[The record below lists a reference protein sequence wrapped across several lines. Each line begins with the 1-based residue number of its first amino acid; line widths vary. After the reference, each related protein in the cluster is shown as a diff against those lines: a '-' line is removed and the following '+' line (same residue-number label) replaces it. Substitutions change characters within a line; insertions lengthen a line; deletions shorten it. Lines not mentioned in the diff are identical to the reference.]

1 MVRKDGNTL
10 EFRNWAF
17 GNNAMP
23 RLKLVN
29 KKTKLLGNQMSY
41 RNLNLSAKIFIA
53 MVTGLLLGLFL
64 QYGLS
69 DPEWGETWL
78 TGGIFFVIGKIFINL
93 LKMLVVPL
101 VFVSLVTG
109 TSALSDPASLGRIGF
124 KTLGLYLLTTGI
136 AVSLALLAA
145 VIFQPGVGVDP
156 AEAVLKDLPANKSFA
171 QVLIE
176 IVPTNPIS
184 AMAEG
189 QMLPIILFAVLL
201 GVAITYSGK
210 AGKRMG
216 SFFQDLNEVIMMLV
230 TFVMKTAP
238 LGVFAL
244 IFILGATLDLA
255 EFSKVAKYIILVLG
269 VLLVHGLIV
278 YPAILVSLTGLN
290 PLTFL
295 KKMRPAMMFA
305 FSTASSNATI
315 PVTMETVEKR
325 VGVNNRVASFT
336 IPLGATINM
345 DGTAIM
351 QGIATGFI
359 AQFYGIDLSLSQ
371 YLMIVVMIIMASIG
385 TAGVPSVGLVILA
398 GVLANVGLPVEGIA
412 LILGVDRLLD
422 MTRTAVNI
430 TGDATVT
437 TIVAK
442 SEGELDLAA
451 FNNSSAGQDFEQNR
465 N

>member
-1 MVRKDGNTL
+1 
-10 EFRNWAF
+10 
-17 GNNAMP
+17 
-23 RLKLVN
+23 
-29 KKTKLLGNQMSY
+29 MSY
-41 RNLNLSAKIFIA
+41 SNLSLSAKIFIA
-53 MVTGLLLGLFL
+53 MITGLILGLTL
-64 QYGLS
+64 QYGLGS
-69 DPEWGETWL
+69 PEWGETWL

-136 AVSLALLAA
+136 AVTMALFAA
-145 VIFQPGVGVDP
+145 VIFKPGLGAEP
-156 AEAVLKDLPANKSFA
+156 AAAMLKDLPANKSFA

-210 AGKRMG
+210 AGERMSG
-216 SFFQDLNEVIMMLV
+216 FFKDLNAVIMMLV

-244 IFILGATLDLA
+244 IFTLGATLDLA
-255 EFSKVAKYIILVLG
+255 EFSKVAKYIVLVLA
-269 VLLVHGLIV
+269 VLLVHGLVV
-278 YPAILVSLTGLN
+278 YPSILVLLSGLN
-290 PLTFL
+290 PITFL

-315 PVTMETVEKR
+315 PVTMETIANR
-325 VGVNNRVASFT
+325 VGVNNKVASFT
-336 IPLGATINM
+336 IPMGATINM

-359 AQFYGIDLSLSQ
+359 AQFYGIDLTISQ

-442 SEGELDLAA
+442 SENELDLEV
-451 FNNSSAGQDFEQNR
+451 FNNPLAGQETK
-465 N
+465 